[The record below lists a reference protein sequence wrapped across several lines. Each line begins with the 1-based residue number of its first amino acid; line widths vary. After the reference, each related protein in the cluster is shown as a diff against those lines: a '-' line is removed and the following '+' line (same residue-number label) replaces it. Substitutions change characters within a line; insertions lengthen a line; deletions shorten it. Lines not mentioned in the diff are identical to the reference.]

1 MVTIKDIA
9 KIAGVSHTTVS
20 RALNNSPLIKPATKK
35 KIGDIA
41 RSLNYT
47 PNVNAK
53 SLVNQKSYIIGLY
66 FSNLSA
72 GTSDRF
78 LVEVIKGINTTLPPE
93 YRLAVHDMTTLTSPV
108 EDLPRM
114 DGIIVMSQSD
124 QDDTFIEEI
133 SHLDLPV
140 VVLNRQMD
148 RPSFLNVTSNDAQGV
163 YQAIDYAIQLGY
175 KKVAIIEGK
184 PTFRSSIER
193 KTGFM
198 RALTEHGLA
207 FPTEYAVTGDYSIES
222 GRKCAKQLLEL
233 AEPPEVIFCSNDDM
247 AIGAINTCLEY
258 GLAIPADI
266 AIIGF
271 DNVPFSKY
279 TNPPLTTISK
289 PVFEMSQLGAQ
300 LLLDSINGSVSQ
312 KQYLLDTELT
322 IRDSL

>member
-20 RALNNSPLIKPATKK
+20 RALNDSPLIKPATKQ
-35 KIGDIA
+35 KIGEIA

-78 LVEVIKGINTTLPPE
+78 LVEVIKGINTTLPSE
-93 YRLAVHDMTTLTSPV
+93 YRLAVHDMTTLSHPA
-108 EDLPRM
+108 EELPRM

-124 QDDTFIEEI
+124 QDDAFIEGLSQI
-133 SHLDLPV
+133 DLPV
-140 VVLNRQMD
+140 VVLNRQID
-148 RPSFLNVTSNDAQGV
+148 KPSLLNVTSNDAQGV

-175 KKVAIIEGK
+175 QKFSIIEGK
-184 PTFRSSIER
+184 PTFRSSVER
-193 KTGFM
+193 KKGFLQ
-198 RALTEHGLA
+198 ALADHQIA
-207 FPTEYAVTGDYSIES
+207 FPKEYAVIGDYSIES
-222 GRKCAKQLLEL
+222 GRTCAKQLLEL
-233 AEPPEVIFCSNDDM
+233 ADPPEVIFCSNDDM
-247 AIGAINTCLEY
+247 AIGATNTCLEK

-266 AIIGF
+266 GIIGF
-271 DNVPFSKY
+271 DNIPFSKY

-300 LLLDSINGSVSQ
+300 LLLDSLAGTVSK

-322 IRDSL
+322 IRQSL

>member
-20 RALNNSPLIKPATKK
+20 RALNDSPLIKPATKK
-35 KIGDIA
+35 KIGEIA

-53 SLVNQKSYIIGLY
+53 SLVNHKSYIIGLY

-93 YRLAVHDMTTLTSPV
+93 YRLVVRDMTTVSSPV

-124 QDDTFIEEI
+124 QDDAFIEQL
-133 SHLDLPV
+133 SQLNLPI
-140 VVLNRQMD
+140 VVLNRQID
-148 RPSFLNVTSNDAQGV
+148 RSTLLNVTSNDSQGV
-163 YQAIDYAIQLGY
+163 YQAIKHAIESGY
-175 KKVAIIEGK
+175 KKFAIIEGK
-184 PTFRSSIER
+184 PTFRSSMER
-193 KTGFM
+193 KRGFLQ
-198 RALTEHGLA
+198 ALHEYNLT
-207 FPTEYAVTGDYSIES
+207 FRKEYAQIGDYSIES
-222 GRKCAKQLLEL
+222 GRECTKQLLAL
-233 AEPPEVIFCSNDDM
+233 SDPPEVIFCSNDDM
-247 AIGAINTCLEY
+247 AIGAINTCLEE
-258 GLAIPADI
+258 GLNIPADV

-271 DNVPFSKY
+271 DNIPFSKY

-300 LLLDSINGSVSQ
+300 LLLEAINGPVTT
-312 KQYLLDTELT
+312 KQYLLDTELIT
-322 IRDSL
+322 RQSL

>member
-20 RALNNSPLIKPATKK
+20 RALNDSPLIKPATKK
-35 KIGDIA
+35 KIGEIA

-66 FSNLSA
+66 FSNLST

-93 YRLAVHDMTTLTSPV
+93 YRLAVHDMTTITSPI

-124 QDDTFIEEI
+124 QDDTFIEAI
-133 SHLDLPV
+133 SHLELPV

-148 RPSFLNVTSNDAQGV
+148 KPSLLNVTSNDAQGV
-163 YQAIDYAIQLGY
+163 YQAIEHAIQLGY
-175 KKVAIIEGK
+175 QKFAIIEGK

-193 KTGFM
+193 KKGFLQ
-198 RALTEHGLA
+198 ALADHQIA
-207 FPTEYAVTGDYSIES
+207 FPKEYAVIGDYSIES
-222 GRKCAKQLLEL
+222 GRTCAKQLLEL
-233 AEPPEVIFCSNDDM
+233 ADPPEVIFCSNDDM
-247 AIGAINTCLEY
+247 AIGATNTCLEK
-258 GLAIPADI
+258 GLAIPSDI
-266 AIIGF
+266 GIIGF
-271 DNVPFSKY
+271 DNTPFSKY

-300 LLLDSINGSVSQ
+300 LLLDSLAGTVSK

-322 IRDSL
+322 IRESL